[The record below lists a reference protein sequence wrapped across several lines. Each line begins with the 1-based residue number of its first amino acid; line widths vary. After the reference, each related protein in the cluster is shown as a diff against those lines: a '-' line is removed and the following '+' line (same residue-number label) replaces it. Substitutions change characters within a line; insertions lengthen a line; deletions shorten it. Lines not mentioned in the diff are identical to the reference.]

1 METVESTESEST
13 ESPIE
18 SPIESPAE
26 AVPVRAWPKRS
37 SPKGVETRERILTAA
52 VQLMADHGYAATSI
66 SMVSKK
72 ARVQPGSLYWA
83 FGSKKELFREALNWS
98 FDIWIAN
105 LGIDWSPSNLTEL
118 RRNIELLGS
127 AFVSEPDFLRLM
139 ILAVTEHRQGQS
151 EILEAARKIR
161 ETGRT
166 RFSDLVRSALPK
178 DISPER
184 ATYVSVQAADLAL
197 HLIDGVFLS
206 THIEPELRDP
216 TSRFRIIGGIIVREI
231 VHLLSHETLSTE
243 PS

>member
-1 METVESTESEST
+1 MCDYEMGRWIDLETGELT
-13 ESPIE
+13 ESPTE
-18 SPIESPAE
+18 P
-26 AVPVRAWPKRS
+26 VPMPPRPKRS
-37 SPKGVETRERILTAA
+37 SPKGLETRERILTAA
-52 VQLMADHGYAATSI
+52 VQLMSDHGYAATSI

-72 ARVQPGSLYWA
+72 AKVQPGSLYWA
-83 FGSKKELFREALNWS
+83 FNSKKELFRQALNWS
-98 FDIWIAN
+98 FDLWIAN

-118 RRNIELLGS
+118 RGTIELFGN

-161 ETGRT
+161 EAGRT
-166 RFSDLVRSALPK
+166 MFSGLVRSALPK
-178 DISPER
+178 DISAER

-216 TSRFRIIGGIIVREI
+216 TARFRIIGGIIVREI
-231 VHLLSHETLSTE
+231 VHLLGHETLSIE
-243 PS
+243 S